1 MIIQCSL
8 VFYIYNIYIG
18 NMLALGS
25 AIVFAI
31 MSNIGVNN
39 TKADINMQYVSV
51 FTCIFSAICMITIN
65 VSEPA
70 EFILNMPTCFIIIVV
85 LTFL

>member
-1 MIIQCSL
+1 
-8 VFYIYNIYIG
+8 
-18 NMLALGS
+18 MLALGS

-65 VSEPA
+65 VSEPP